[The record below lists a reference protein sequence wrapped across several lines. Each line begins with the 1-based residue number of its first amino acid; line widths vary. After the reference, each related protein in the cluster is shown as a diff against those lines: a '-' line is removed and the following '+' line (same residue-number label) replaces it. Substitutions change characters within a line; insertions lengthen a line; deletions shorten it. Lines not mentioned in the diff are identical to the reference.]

1 MLLKIVGF
9 FLSYRTVGAYLV
21 PSAATF
27 ENYFVFVFIWFIYLT
42 IRWDCSWSLFWLKFN
57 IKGV

>member
-1 MLLKIVGF
+1 MLLEIVGF

-27 ENYFVFVFIWFIYLT
+27 ENYFVFVFI
-42 IRWDCSWSLFWLKFN
+42 
-57 IKGV
+57 